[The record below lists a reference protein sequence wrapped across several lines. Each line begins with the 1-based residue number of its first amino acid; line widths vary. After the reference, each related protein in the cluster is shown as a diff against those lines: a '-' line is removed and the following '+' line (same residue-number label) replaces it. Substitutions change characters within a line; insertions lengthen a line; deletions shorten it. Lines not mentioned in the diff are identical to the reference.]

1 MSDAVIVLSFRLGMK
16 AAEATPRPCWLA
28 SQPVGRWVIQAH
40 LAYAPWRPT
49 MLRLTRLPEEVTRLL
64 APLKPAFSYRHS
76 LVFCWLLVAHLVCYE
91 KATLQALARYI
102 PGHVAA
108 WHLRRLLAA
117 GCWPWARILEWLVSQ
132 ALMAFPPPKD
142 GVLYLVVDSTL
153 KGKRTKQNPLVKKS
167 RLNDYAPYTFGLQV
181 VILLAQWDVYRVPLA
196 FRLVKPK
203 GSKSYQSENALFRE
217 MLQEV
222 VLPAWVKRVV
232 VVADAAYPS
241 RANLQA
247 IQARQ
252 WFFVIAFP
260 RTWKLANGQHLH
272 DLVTHLP
279 IHHYRQVR
287 VPLVVPSA
295 RRRVFWTFAK
305 RAELRQV
312 GDVTVVLS
320 RRRRN
325 DSPKQTK
332 LLVTN
337 LPQATAHLT
346 VALYLRRWPVELC
359 IKELKSVVGLG
370 QSQVTKDAARV
381 ERSVAVALM
390 AYLLLLR
397 LRAKQIQPGR
407 SWSAFTLKQGLA
419 WDWGARQVQRT
430 AWQEARRAVRV
441 RPPAQEVPLRLAA

>member
-1 MSDAVIVLSFRLGMK
+1 
-16 AAEATPRPCWLA
+16 
-28 SQPVGRWVIQAH
+28 
-40 LAYAPWRPT
+40 
-49 MLRLTRLPEEVTRLL
+49 
-64 APLKPAFSYRHS
+64 
-76 LVFCWLLVAHLVCYE
+76 
-91 KATLQALARYI
+91 
-102 PGHVAA
+102 VAA

-117 GCWPWARILEWLVSQ
+117 GRWPWARILEWLVSETL
-132 ALMAFPPPKD
+132 AAFPPPKD

-167 RLNDYAPYTFGLQV
+167 RLNEYAPYTFGLHV
-181 VILLAQWDVYRVPLA
+181 VILSAQWDVYRVPLA
-196 FRLVKPK
+196 LRLVKPK
-203 GSKSYQSENALFRE
+203 GSKGYQAENTLFRE

-222 VLPAWVKRVV
+222 VLPAWCKQGV

-247 IQARQ
+247 IQARG
-252 WFFVIAFP
+252 WFFVMAFP
-260 RTWKLANGQHLH
+260 RTWKLANGQPLR

-279 IHHYRQVR
+279 VPYYRQVR

-295 RRRVFWTFAK
+295 RRRVFWRFAK
-305 RAELRQV
+305 RAEWRQV

-325 DSPKQTK
+325 DSPKPTK

-359 IKELKSVVGLG
+359 IKELKGVVGLG
-370 QSQVTKDAARV
+370 QSHVTKDAARV
-381 ERSVAVALM
+381 ERSVAVAFM

-397 LRAKQIQPGR
+397 LRAKPIKPGT

-419 WDWGARQVQRT
+419 WDWGARQVKR
-430 AWQEARRAVRV
+430 AARQEARREIRV
-441 RPPAQEVPLRLAA
+441 RSTAQEVQLRLAA

>member
-1 MSDAVIVLSFRLGMK
+1 MI
-16 AAEATPRPCWLA
+16 
-28 SQPVGRWVIQAH
+28 
-40 LAYAPWRPT
+40 
-49 MLRLTRLPEEVTRLL
+49 RLTRLPEEVTRLL
-64 APLKPAFSYRHS
+64 VPLKPYFSYRHF
-76 LVFCWLLVAHLVCYE
+76 LVFCWLLVAHLVCFE
-91 KATLQALARYI
+91 KATLQALARHI
-102 PGHVAA
+102 PTHVAA

-117 GCWPWARILEWLVSQ
+117 GRWQWARVLEWLVSQ
-132 ALMAFPPPKD
+132 ALAAFPPPKD

-153 KGKRTKQNPLVKKS
+153 KGKRTKHNPLAKKA
-167 RLNDYAPYTFGLQV
+167 RLTEYAPYTFGLHV
-181 VILLAQWDVYRVPLA
+181 VILIAQWDVYRIPLA

-203 GSKSYQSENALFRE
+203 GSPGYQSENALFRQ

-222 VLPAWVKRVV
+222 VLPAWCKQVV

-252 WFFVIAFP
+252 WYFVMAFP
-260 RTWKLANGQHLH
+260 RTWKLANGQHLR

-287 VPLVVPSA
+287 VPLVVPTA

-325 DSPKQTK
+325 DSPKHTK

-359 IKELKSVVGLG
+359 IKELKGVVGLG
-370 QSQVTKDAARV
+370 EPQVTKDAARV
-381 ERSVAVALM
+381 ERSVALALM

-397 LRAKQIQPGR
+397 LRAKQIKPGS
-407 SWSAFTLKQGLA
+407 SWSAFTLKQQFA
-419 WDWGARQVQRT
+419 WEVGARQLK
-430 AWQEARRAVRV
+430 RV
-441 RPPAQEVPLRLAA
+441 AQQEVRKEVKLQLAAKETPLRLVA

>member
-1 MSDAVIVLSFRLGMK
+1 MIR
-16 AAEATPRPCWLA
+16 
-28 SQPVGRWVIQAH
+28 I
-40 LAYAPWRPT
+40 
-49 MLRLTRLPEEVTRLL
+49 TRLPEEVTRLL
-64 APLKPAFSYRHS
+64 GPLKPSFSYRHF
-76 LVFCWLLVAHLVCYE
+76 LVFCWLLVAHVVCFE
-91 KATLQALARYI
+91 KATLQGLARHI
-102 PGHVAA
+102 PAHVAA

-117 GCWPWARILEWLVSQ
+117 GRWQWARVLEWLVSETL
-132 ALMAFPPPKD
+132 AAFPPPKD

-153 KGKRTKQNPLVKKS
+153 KGKRTKHNPLAKKA
-167 RLNDYAPYTFGLQV
+167 RLNEYAPYTFGLHV
-181 VILLAQWDVYRVPLA
+181 VILIAQWDVYRIPLA

-203 GSKSYQSENALFRE
+203 GRPGYQSENALFRE

-222 VLPAWVKRVV
+222 VLPVWCKQVV

-241 RANLQA
+241 RANLHA
-247 IQARQ
+247 IQARG

-260 RTWKLANGQHLH
+260 RTWKLANGQHLR

-287 VPLVVPSA
+287 VPLLVPSA

-325 DSPKQTK
+325 DSPRHTK

-359 IKELKSVVGLG
+359 IKELKGVVGLG
-370 QSQVTKDAARV
+370 EHQVTKDAARV

-397 LRAKQIQPGR
+397 LCAKQIKPGS
-407 SWSAFTLKQGLA
+407 SWSAFTLKQQFA
-419 WDWGARQVQRT
+419 WEVGARQLK
-430 AWQEARRAVRV
+430 RV
-441 RPPAQEVPLRLAA
+441 AQQEVRKEVKLQLAAKEAPLRLAA

>member
-1 MSDAVIVLSFRLGMK
+1 MIRM
-16 AAEATPRPCWLA
+16 
-28 SQPVGRWVIQAH
+28 
-40 LAYAPWRPT
+40 
-49 MLRLTRLPEEVTRLL
+49 TRLPEEVARLL
-64 APLKPAFSYRHS
+64 VPLKPYFSYRHY

-91 KATLQALARYI
+91 KATLQGLARYLPSHI
-102 PGHVAA
+102 AA
-108 WHLRRLLAA
+108 WHLRRLVAA
-117 GCWPWARILEWLVSQ
+117 GRWQWARVVEWLVSETL
-132 ALMAFPPPKD
+132 AAFPPPRD

-153 KGKRTKQNPLVKKS
+153 KGKRTKQNPLAKKS
-167 RLNDYAPYTFGLQV
+167 RLNEYTPYTFGLHV
-181 VILLAQWDVYRVPLA
+181 VILIAQWEVYRVPLA

-203 GSKSYQSENALFRE
+203 GSPGYQSENALFRE

-222 VLPAWVKRVV
+222 ILPAWCKQVV

-247 IQARQ
+247 IQARG
-252 WFFVIAFP
+252 WFFVMAFP
-260 RTWKLANGQHLH
+260 RTWKLANGQYLR
-272 DLVTHLP
+272 DIVTHLP

-287 VPLVVPSA
+287 VPLLVPTT

-325 DSPKQTK
+325 ESPKHTK

-359 IKELKSVVGLG
+359 IKELKGVVGLG
-370 QSQVTKDAARV
+370 QHQVTKDAARV

-397 LRAKQIQPGR
+397 LRAKQIKPGR
-407 SWSAFTLKQGLA
+407 SWSAFTLKQELA
-419 WDWGARQVQRT
+419 WEWGARQLHRS
-430 AWQEARRAVRV
+430 ARQEARKEMRLQLA
-441 RPPAQEVPLRLAA
+441 PKEVPMRLAA

>member
-1 MSDAVIVLSFRLGMK
+1 MIRM
-16 AAEATPRPCWLA
+16 
-28 SQPVGRWVIQAH
+28 
-40 LAYAPWRPT
+40 
-49 MLRLTRLPEEVTRLL
+49 TRVPEEVTRLL
-64 APLKPAFSYRHS
+64 APLKPYFSYRHY
-76 LVFCWLLVAHLVCYE
+76 LVFCWLLVAHLMCFG
-91 KATLQALARYI
+91 KATVQGLARYT
-102 PGHVAA
+102 PTHVAA

-117 GCWPWARILEWLVSQ
+117 GRWPWARILEWLVSETL
-132 ALMAFPPPKD
+132 AAFPPPKD

-167 RLNDYAPYTFGLQV
+167 RLNEYAPYTFGLHV
-181 VILLAQWDVYRVPLA
+181 VILIAQWDVYRVPLA

-203 GSKSYQSENALFRE
+203 GSKGYQSENTLFRE

-222 VLPAWVKRVV
+222 VLPAWCKQVV

-247 IQARQ
+247 IQARG
-252 WFFVIAFP
+252 WFFVMAFP
-260 RTWKLANGQHLH
+260 RTWKLANGQHLRE
-272 DLVTHLP
+272 LVTHLP
-279 IHHYRQVR
+279 VHYYRQVR

-295 RRRVFWTFAK
+295 RRRVFWTVAK

-325 DSPKQTK
+325 DSPKHTK

-359 IKELKSVVGLG
+359 SKELKGVVGLG

-381 ERSVAVALM
+381 ERSVAVAFI

-397 LRAKQIQPGR
+397 LRAKQIKPGT

-419 WDWGARQVQRT
+419 WDWGARQVKR
-430 AWQEARRAVRV
+430 AARQEARREIRV
-441 RPPAQEVPLRLAA
+441 RSTAQEVQLRLAA

>member
-1 MSDAVIVLSFRLGMK
+1 MIR
-16 AAEATPRPCWLA
+16 
-28 SQPVGRWVIQAH
+28 I
-40 LAYAPWRPT
+40 
-49 MLRLTRLPEEVTRLL
+49 TRLPEEVTRLL
-64 APLKPAFSYRHS
+64 SPLKPYFSYRHF
-76 LVFCWLLVAHLVCYE
+76 LVFCWLLVAHLVCFE
-91 KATLQALARYI
+91 KATLQALA
-102 PGHVAA
+102 
-108 WHLRRLLAA
+108 
-117 GCWPWARILEWLVSQ
+117 
-132 ALMAFPPPKD
+132 AFPPPKD
-142 GVLYLVVDSTL
+142 GVLYLVVDRTL
-153 KGKRTKQNPLVKKS
+153 KGKRIKHNPFAKKA
-167 RLNDYAPYTFGLQV
+167 RLNEYAPYTLGLHV
-181 VILLAQWDVYRVPLA
+181 VILIAQWDVYRIPLA
-196 FRLVKPK
+196 FRLVRPT
-203 GSKSYQSENALFRE
+203 GSPDYQSENALFRQ

-222 VLPAWVKRVV
+222 VLPAWCKKVV

-247 IQARQ
+247 IQARG

-260 RTWKLANGQHLH
+260 RTWKLANGQHLR

-287 VPLVVPSA
+287 VPLVVPTA

-325 DSPKQTK
+325 DSPKHTTR
-332 LLVTN
+332 LVTN

-359 IKELKSVVGLG
+359 LKELQGVVGLG
-370 QSQVTKDAARV
+370 EHQVTKDAPRV

-397 LRAKQIQPGR
+397 LRAKQIKPGH
-407 SWSAFTLKQGLA
+407 SWSAFTLKQQFA
-419 WDWGARQVQRT
+419 WEVGARQLK
-430 AWQEARRAVRV
+430 RV
-441 RPPAQEVPLRLAA
+441 AQQEVRKEVKLQLAAKEAPWRLAA

>member
-1 MSDAVIVLSFRLGMK
+1 MIRM
-16 AAEATPRPCWLA
+16 
-28 SQPVGRWVIQAH
+28 
-40 LAYAPWRPT
+40 
-49 MLRLTRLPEEVTRLL
+49 TRLPEEVTRLL
-64 APLKPAFSYRHS
+64 TPLKPYFSYRHY
-76 LVFCWLLVAHLVCYE
+76 LVFCWLLVAHLVCFG
-91 KATLQALARYI
+91 KATVQGLARYTPTHI
-102 PGHVAA
+102 AA

-117 GCWPWARILEWLVSQ
+117 GRWQWEQVLHWLVSE
-132 ALMAFPPPKD
+132 ALAAFPPPKD
-142 GVLYLVVDSTL
+142 GILYLVVDSTL
-153 KGKRTKQNPLVKKS
+153 KGKRGKKNPLAKKG
-167 RLNDYAPYTFGLQV
+167 RLNEYAPFTFGLHG
-181 VILLAQWDVYRVPLA
+181 VIVIAQWDVYRIPLA

-203 GSKSYQSENALFRE
+203 ASKDYQSENALVRE
-217 MLQEV
+217 MFGEII
-222 VLPAWVKRVV
+222 LPAWCKKVV

-247 IQARQ
+247 IQARG

-260 RTWKLANGQHLH
+260 RTWELANGQHLR

-287 VPLVVPSA
+287 VSLVVPTP
-295 RRRVFWTFAK
+295 RRRVFWTFTKQAQL
-305 RAELRQV
+305 AHV

-325 DSPKQTK
+325 DSPKHTK

-370 QSQVTKDAARV
+370 QHQVTKDAARV
-381 ERSVAVALM
+381 ERSVAVAVM

-397 LRAKQIQPGR
+397 LRAKQIKTGS
-407 SWSAFTLKQGLA
+407 SWSAFTLKQELA
-419 WDWGARQVQRT
+419 WEWGTRQLHRTIRQETRTEIRRQRM
-430 AWQEARRAVRV
+430 AE
-441 RPPAQEVPLRLAA
+441 PPPLQLAA

>member
-1 MSDAVIVLSFRLGMK
+1 MIRM
-16 AAEATPRPCWLA
+16 
-28 SQPVGRWVIQAH
+28 
-40 LAYAPWRPT
+40 
-49 MLRLTRLPEEVTRLL
+49 TRLPEEVTRLL
-64 APLKPAFSYRHS
+64 TPLKPYFSYRHY
-76 LVFCWLLVAHLVCYE
+76 LVFCWLLVVHLVCFG
-91 KATLQALARYI
+91 KATVQGLARYT
-102 PGHVAA
+102 PTHVAA

-117 GCWPWARILEWLVSQ
+117 GRWQWEQVLQWLVSE
-132 ALMAFPPPKD
+132 ALAVFPPPKD
-142 GVLYLVVDSTL
+142 GVLYVVVDSTL
-153 KGKRTKQNPLVKKS
+153 KGKRGKKNPLAKKG
-167 RLNDYAPYTFGLQV
+167 RLNEYAPFTFGLHV
-181 VILLAQWDVYRVPLA
+181 VIVIAQWDVYRMPLA

-203 GSKSYQSENALFRE
+203 ASPEYQSENALVRE
-217 MLQEV
+217 MLGAI
-222 VLPAWVKRVV
+222 VLPAWCKKVV

-247 IQARQ
+247 IQARG

-260 RTWKLANGQHLH
+260 RTWKLANGQHLR

-287 VPLVVPSA
+287 VSLVVPTT

-305 RAELRQV
+305 QAQLAHV

-325 DSPKQTK
+325 DSPKHTK

-370 QSQVTKDAARV
+370 QHQVTKDAARV
-381 ERSVAVALM
+381 ERSVAVAVM

-397 LRAKQIQPGR
+397 LRAKQIKPG
-407 SWSAFTLKQGLA
+407 SAWSAFTLKQELA
-419 WDWGARQVQRT
+419 WEWGRLQLHRTIRQETRK
-430 AWQEARRAVRV
+430 EIRRQQAAE
-441 RPPAQEVPLRLAA
+441 PPPLRLAA